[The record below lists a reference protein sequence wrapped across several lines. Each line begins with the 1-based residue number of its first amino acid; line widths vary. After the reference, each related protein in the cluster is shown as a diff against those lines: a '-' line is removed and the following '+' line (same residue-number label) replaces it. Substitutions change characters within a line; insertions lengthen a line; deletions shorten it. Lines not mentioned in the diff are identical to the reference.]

1 MRHIL
6 HFLLLI
12 FSFSLLNLHL
22 SVKLIISVKDENC
35 LNVFKSK
42 ESLFSSQSNGN
53 IEYLENLNLIII
65 DCNEESFR
73 GIINSDNDLKECVN
87 AIETD
92 QPVYLCDDVNKN
104 VSI

>member
-12 FSFSLLNLHL
+12 FLLLNLHS
-22 SVKLIISVKDENC
+22 SVKLIISVKDQNC
-35 LNVFKSK
+35 LNVLKSK

-53 IEYLENLNLIII
+53 IEYLENLNLMII
-65 DCNEESFR
+65 DCNEDSFR
-73 GIINSDNDLKECVN
+73 SIINSDDDLKDCVK

-92 QPVYLCDDVNKN
+92 QPVYLCDDMNKD
-104 VSI
+104 VSL